1 MEDKIVIIKNDT
13 DLTKVSAL
21 ILKEE
26 KIILDTSVLEKFK
39 KQFQQFAFNIHTG
52 DIVAAIINN
61 ELEVQGNVLKV

>member
-39 KQFQQFAFNIHTG
+39 KQLCKI
-52 DIVAAIINN
+52 
-61 ELEVQGNVLKV
+61 